1 MKAST
6 PLPITASDADL
17 LAHIAAKDRPAF
29 EQLYHRYHRRLAGY
43 LCRWLKKPEMVE
55 EVLNDVMFAVWTQ
68 AGQFAGRSRV
78 STWIF
83 GIAYRQAMKAVS
95 RASRHAQTSEEG
107 LEEATAKGL
116 TAQRDLRLSLEKVLR
131 VLSPEHRT
139 VVELTYFEDCSY
151 QEIADIVRCP
161 VNTVK
166 TRMFY
171 ARKHLRQVLPRF
183 GLTSP
188 GLD

>member
-1 MKAST
+1 MDSIA
-6 PLPITASDADL
+6 PLPITTSDAEL
-17 LAHIAAKDRPAF
+17 LAHIAAKHRPAF

-43 LCRWLKKPEMVE
+43 LCRWLKHPELVD

-68 AGQFAGRSRV
+68 ADQFAGRSRV

-83 GIAYRQAMKAVS
+83 GIAYRQAMKAIHK
-95 RASRHAQTSEEG
+95 AGRHAQASEEG
-107 LEEATAKGL
+107 LAEAPAKGS
-116 TAQRDLRLSLEKVLR
+116 AGQQELRLSLEKVLR

-188 GLD
+188 GLE